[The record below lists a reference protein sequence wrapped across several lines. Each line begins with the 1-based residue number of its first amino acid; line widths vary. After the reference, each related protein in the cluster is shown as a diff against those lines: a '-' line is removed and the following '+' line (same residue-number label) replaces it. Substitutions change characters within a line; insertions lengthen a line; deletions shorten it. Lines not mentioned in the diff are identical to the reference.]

1 MNSKEVEAVLTLQ
14 AFKRYEYFIKKSVD
28 YEEVWGLYHDGWAM
42 SKDDNGCPLVNF
54 WPKKEFAQKCAVEE
68 WKEYHAK
75 KIDLYEFMNEWLPGM
90 KSDGIKPSIF
100 WNNVDSVV
108 VDTERLKKDLD
119 EKLEN
124 Y

>member
-1 MNSKEVEAVLTLQ
+1 
-14 AFKRYEYFIKKSVD
+14 
-28 YEEVWGLYHDGWAM
+28 
-42 SKDDNGCPLVNF
+42 
-54 WPKKEFAQKCAVEE
+54 
-68 WKEYHAK
+68 
-75 KIDLYEFMNEWLPGM
+75 MNEWLPGM

-119 EKLEN
+119 EELEN